1 MATRVGIALLGLTC
15 GGVTFLIT
23 GLLTFLVING
33 VQERTI
39 QARTPAAETGVQY
52 AALPPA
58 AQWAAG
64 RGPRQDLSGALT
76 RRLLRMSFF
85 GKPIPAFPGHASS
98 NALALA
104 DFLPRPHAVGD
115 VAS

>member
-1 MATRVGIALLGLTC
+1 MEDLMATRLGIALLGLTC

-39 QARTPAAETGVQY
+39 QARAPAAQTGVQY

-58 AQWAAG
+58 AKWA
-64 RGPRQDLSGALT
+64 PDE
-76 RRLLRMSFF
+76 SFAQTY
-85 GKPIPAFPGHASS
+85 PA
-98 NALALA
+98 
-104 DFLPRPHAVGD
+104 R
-115 VAS
+115 

>member
-1 MATRVGIALLGLTC
+1 MEDLMVTRLGIALLGLMC

-39 QARTPAAETGVQY
+39 QARAPVTESGVQY

-58 AQWAAG
+58 AEWASDEALG
-64 RGPRQDLSGALT
+64 RT
-76 RRLLRMSFF
+76 Y
-85 GKPIPAFPGHASS
+85 PA
-98 NALALA
+98 
-104 DFLPRPHAVGD
+104 R
-115 VAS
+115 

>member
-1 MATRVGIALLGLTC
+1 MEDSMATRLGIALLGLTC

-58 AQWAAG
+58 AQWAPDEALG
-64 RGPRQDLSGALT
+64 RT
-76 RRLLRMSFF
+76 Y
-85 GKPIPAFPGHASS
+85 PA
-98 NALALA
+98 
-104 DFLPRPHAVGD
+104 R
-115 VAS
+115 